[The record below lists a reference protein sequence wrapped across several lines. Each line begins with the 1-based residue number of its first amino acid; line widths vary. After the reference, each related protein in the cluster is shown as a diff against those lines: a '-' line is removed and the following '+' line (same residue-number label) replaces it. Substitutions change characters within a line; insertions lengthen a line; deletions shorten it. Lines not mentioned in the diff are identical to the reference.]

1 MNIAIIDADIIG
13 KNSHRFPNLACMKL
27 SSFYKR
33 EGHGVVLKTDYE
45 GLDAF
50 DKVFI
55 SKVFTD
61 TEIPGEPEDKTSKT
75 DETIAD
81 WYKDNEFLKR
91 PNIEYG
97 GTGFFFKNAP
107 PLACEIEH
115 SMPDY
120 NLYDAWIAEKI
131 AAGARP
137 AQFKYYTDYSIGFL
151 TRGCFRKCP
160 NCVNEKYSRA
170 FSASPLA
177 EFYDPT
183 RKKICLL
190 DDNFFACKN
199 WRELIQPI
207 KDSGKRFRF
216 KQGLDERL
224 LTPDI
229 VKEID
234 SWKYEKEFIFA
245 FDNIA
250 DKPLILEK
258 LKMLYDTAP
267 YFRHGMKFYVFCG
280 FDRNGKYD
288 TEFWKQDIDSTF
300 ERMLNLARFG
310 ALSYIMRYEKIY
322 KSEFATFYAAI
333 ASWSCQPSFFKKL
346 SFRTFAIC
354 RGMTKEGYKKYV
366 NDAMGYIDAGGKK
379 GASWRA
385 MEQIEAQFPDV
396 ARKYFDTI
404 PADIWGVDA
413 QKERHKE
420 E

>member
-33 EGHGVVLKTDYE
+33 EGHSVVLKTDYE

-61 TEIPGEPEDKTSKT
+61 TEIPGEPEDKTGKT

-81 WYKDNEFLKR
+81 WYRDNEFLKR

-97 GTGFFFKNAP
+97 GTGFFFKSAP

-120 NLYDAWIAEKI
+120 HLYDDWIAEKI
-131 AAGARP
+131 AEGAKP

-170 FSASPLA
+170 FPASPLA

-229 VKEID
+229 VREID
-234 SWKYEKEFIFA
+234 GWKYEKEFIFA

-250 DKPLILEK
+250 DKPLIVEK
-258 LKMLYDTAP
+258 LKMLYRTIPD
-267 YFRHGMKFYVFCG
+267 FRREMKFYVFCG
-280 FDRNGKYD
+280 YDRAGKYD
-288 TEFWKQDIDSTF
+288 ADFWKQDIEDTF
-300 ERMLNLARFG
+300 ERALILARLG
-310 ALSYIMRYEKIY
+310 VLPYIMRYERIY
-322 KSEFATFYAAI
+322 KSEFARFYAVI
-333 ASWSCQPSFFKKL
+333 ASWCCQPAFFKKL

-354 RGMTKEGYKKYV
+354 RGMTKEGHKKHGNAAAAYLR
-366 NDAMGYIDAGGKK
+366 DGGAK
-379 GASWRA
+379 GSSWRE
-385 MEQIEAQFPDV
+385 MERFEARFPDI
-396 ARKYFDTI
+396 AAKYFDI
-404 PADIWGVDA
+404 VPADIWKVDA
-413 QKERHKE
+413 YKEDRP
-420 E
+420 